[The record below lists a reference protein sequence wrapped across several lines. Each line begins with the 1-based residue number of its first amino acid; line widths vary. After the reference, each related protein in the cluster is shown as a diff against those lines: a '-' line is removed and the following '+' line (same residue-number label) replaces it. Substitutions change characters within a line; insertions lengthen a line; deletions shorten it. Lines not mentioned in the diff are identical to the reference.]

1 MFSRKEGHGTITGAF
16 INFTLGLLFAGRGCW
31 CVKYMMCSDIRAQE
45 ACHCTPPCCR
55 HPNGTPWEESTRS
68 HQCLPLNHWKA
79 VQACR
84 WIFCADSS
92 TLGAKADET
101 CLVITESQWRGGA
114 KASGVW
120 QSQPWL
126 STLSCWSLKKNGWAV
141 DWVSIMKGHL
151 HNIQICGWKA
161 FTHAKMRC
169 EA

>member
-1 MFSRKEGHGTITGAF
+1 MLVCKVHDVFRHQCSGSPSLYSSMLPSSKWNTMRREHQISSV
-16 INFTLGLLFAGRGCW
+16 FTLESLESCPGMQVDFLCWQQHTWCQGRWNMSGD
-31 CVKYMMCSDIRAQE
+31 YR
-45 ACHCTPPCCR
+45 
-55 HPNGTPWEESTRS
+55 GTV
-68 HQCLPLNHWKA
+68 A
-79 VQACR
+79 V
-84 WIFCADSS
+84 
-92 TLGAKADET
+92 
-101 CLVITESQWRGGA
+101 GGGDDT

-151 HNIQICGWKA
+151 HNIQICEWKA